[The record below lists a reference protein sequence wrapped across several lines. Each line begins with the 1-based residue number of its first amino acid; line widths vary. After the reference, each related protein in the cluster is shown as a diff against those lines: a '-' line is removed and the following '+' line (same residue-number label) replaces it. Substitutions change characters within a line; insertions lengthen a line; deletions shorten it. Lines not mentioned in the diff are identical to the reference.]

1 MSDETGSLYE
11 AAVARGDRVAVATVT
26 AGPGAGARLLVWSAG
41 QTYGDLGSP
50 RLNQRVALY
59 AEQLFDRK
67 NAPASSTKRFEIPGA
82 GEVEVEIE
90 LASPA

>member
-1 MSDETGSLYE
+1 VSDETTGLFH
-11 AAVARGDRVAVATVT
+11 AAVARGERVAVATVT
-26 AGPGAGARLLVWSAG
+26 SGPGAGARLLVWSAG

-67 NAPASSTKRFEIPGA
+67 NPPGSSTKRFEIPGT